1 MIEHA
6 PETPIH
12 CIDITEL
19 FAWTCTHNNKYDWR
33 VPTKLE
39 QRLARNSNARI
50 VTVYCDNVE
59 TETCWTTGYYTAKFI
74 PVRDV

>member
-12 CIDITEL
+12 SVEITEL

-39 QRLARNSNARI
+39 QREASSNTRLA
-50 VTVYCDNVE
+50 TVYCDDVE
-59 TETCWTTGYYTAKFI
+59 TETGWPRGYYTAKFI
-74 PVRDV
+74 PVRTL

>member
-1 MIEHA
+1 MIELA

-12 CIDITEL
+12 SVELTEL

-39 QRLARNSNARI
+39 QRQARSSNTRLA
-50 VTVYCDNVE
+50 TVYHDDVE
-59 TETCWTTGYYTAKFI
+59 TETCWVPGSYTAKFI
-74 PVRDV
+74 PVRDL